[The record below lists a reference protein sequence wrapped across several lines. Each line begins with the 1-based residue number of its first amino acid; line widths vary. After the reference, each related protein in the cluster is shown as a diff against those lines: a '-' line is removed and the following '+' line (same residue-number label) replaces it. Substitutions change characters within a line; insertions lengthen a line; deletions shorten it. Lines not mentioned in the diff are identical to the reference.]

1 MGSEKYWHTATLLP
15 SGKVLIA
22 GGIDETGYTAS
33 AELYD
38 PVTGTFTFTNA
49 LRTERGDHIATLMAS
64 GQVLFEAGE
73 SKGGRLPEPEFYNPN
88 QYTVVADNSK
98 PTNAE
103 MTMQ

>member
-1 MGSEKYWHTATLLP
+1 
-15 SGKVLIA
+15 
-22 GGIDETGYTAS
+22 
-33 AELYD
+33 
-38 PVTGTFTFTNA
+38 
-49 LRTERGDHIATLMAS
+49 MAS

-88 QYTVVADNSK
+88 QNTVMADNSK